1 MQSSSN
7 YSWHFFIE
15 LEKINPKIC
24 MEPYKTSTAEAIFR
38 KKSKVENT
46 TLSDVKICYTVI
58 VIEKCMVPAQKQT

>member
-1 MQSSSN
+1 M
-7 YSWHFFIE
+7 
-15 LEKINPKIC
+15 K
-24 MEPYKTSTAEAIFR
+24 PYKTSTAEAIFR

>member
-15 LEKINPKIC
+15 LEKIILKFVWNHRRPQPPKQFS
-24 MEPYKTSTAEAIFR
+24 E